1 VQPAL
6 IEAFLASRPRTRP
19 RSYNHLLGVL
29 RCFFAWQVAQE
40 RLTHSPVRAHPRRVT
55 CQLKPLLFEPAQIK
69 RLLALASELPDNPRA
84 TGRGVV
90 YPLIFSVMYGLGLR
104 VGEIVRLRYCDV
116 DSQRNLLIIDK
127 SKFGKTRLVPFGPLM
142 TQWIAGYLQLGI
154 GRYGPWQPEDP
165 VFSFSTTSVRKPMR
179 TETVSQTFHHLM
191 PELNLSVPPGAR
203 QPHLHCLRHSFAVAT
218 LLRWYRTGV
227 DPNQRLFHL
236 STFMGRVRYFLQN
249 LEQQRGNGV
258 RTRNQRLARPPWA
271 RIHHLR
277 YSCRRR
283 RPDGKPCKLRPLLHL
298 FQRRHSS
305 QQAPG
310 WSWQP
315 APRQQEVLEV
325 VLWWIYLS
333 VIATQIWLRIVF
345 IALCLQRKKDVIGI

>member
-1 VQPAL
+1 MNASFCSALGKDFSAYLSYKRALGRKFDTEERALRLFDRFLIDERVSDAAVVQPAL
-6 IEAFLASRPRTRP
+6 IEAFLASRPRSRP

-55 CQLKPLLFEPAQIK
+55 CQLKPFLFEPTQIK
-69 RLLALASELPDNPRA
+69 WLLALASELPDNPRA

-90 YPLIFSVMYGLGLR
+90 YPLIFSLMYGLGLR

-142 TQWIAGYLQLGI
+142 TQRIAGYLQLGI
-154 GRYGPWQPEDP
+154 GRYGAWQPEDP
-165 VFSFSTTSVRKPMR
+165 VFSFNTTSVRKPMR

-191 PELNLSVPPGAR
+191 PELNLSVPPGVR
-203 QPHLHCLRHSFAVAT
+203 QPHLHCLRHSFAVAI

-236 STFMGRVRYFLQN
+236 STFMGHADPASTAWYLTITDALLQEAN
-249 LEQQRGNGV
+249 
-258 RTRNQRLARPPWA
+258 
-271 RIHHLR
+271 
-277 YSCRRR
+277 RRFER
-283 RPDGKPCKLRPLLHL
+283 FVTPHD
-298 FQRRHSS
+298 
-305 QQAPG
+305 
-310 WSWQP
+310 
-315 APRQQEVLEV
+315 EED
-325 VLWWIYLS
+325 LS
-333 VIATQIWLRIVF
+333 
-345 IALCLQRKKDVIGI
+345 

>member
-1 VQPAL
+1 MNASFCSALGKDFSAYLSYKRALGRKFDTEERALRLFDRFLIDERVSDAAVVQPAL

-55 CQLKPLLFEPAQIK
+55 CQLKPFLFEPAQIK

-142 TQWIAGYLQLGI
+142 TQRIAGYLQLGI
-154 GRYGPWQPEDP
+154 GRYGAWQPEDP

-191 PELNLSVPPGAR
+191 PELNLSVPPGVR
-203 QPHLHCLRHSFAVAT
+203 QPHLHCLRHSFAVAI

-236 STFMGRVRYFLQN
+236 STFMGHADPASTAWYLTITDALLQEAN
-249 LEQQRGNGV
+249 
-258 RTRNQRLARPPWA
+258 
-271 RIHHLR
+271 
-277 YSCRRR
+277 RRFER
-283 RPDGKPCKLRPLLHL
+283 FATPHD
-298 FQRRHSS
+298 
-305 QQAPG
+305 
-310 WSWQP
+310 
-315 APRQQEVLEV
+315 EED
-325 VLWWIYLS
+325 LS
-333 VIATQIWLRIVF
+333 
-345 IALCLQRKKDVIGI
+345 

>member
-1 VQPAL
+1 MNASFCSALGKDCSAYLSYKRALGRKFDTEERALRLFDRFLIDERVSDAAVVQPAL

-40 RLTHSPVRAHPRRVT
+40 RLTHSPVRAHPRRIT
-55 CQLKPLLFEPAQIK
+55 CQLKPFLFEPAQIK

-90 YPLIFSVMYGLGLR
+90 YPLIFSLMYGLGLR

-142 TQWIAGYLQLGI
+142 TQRIAGYLQLGI

-191 PELNLSVPPGAR
+191 PELNLSVPPGVR

-236 STFMGRVRYFLQN
+236 STFMGHEDPASTAWYLTITDALLQEAN
-249 LEQQRGNGV
+249 
-258 RTRNQRLARPPWA
+258 
-271 RIHHLR
+271 
-277 YSCRRR
+277 RRFER
-283 RPDGKPCKLRPLLHL
+283 FTTPHD
-298 FQRRHSS
+298 
-305 QQAPG
+305 
-310 WSWQP
+310 
-315 APRQQEVLEV
+315 EED
-325 VLWWIYLS
+325 LS
-333 VIATQIWLRIVF
+333 
-345 IALCLQRKKDVIGI
+345 

>member
-1 VQPAL
+1 MNASFCSALGKDFSAYLSYKRALGRQFVTEERDLRLFDRFLIDERVSDAAVVQPAL

-40 RLTHSPVRAHPRRVT
+40 RLTYSPVRAHPRRVT
-55 CQLKPLLFEPAQIK
+55 CQLKPFLFEPTQIK
-69 RLLALASELPDNPRA
+69 WLLALASELPDNPRA

-90 YPLIFSVMYGLGLR
+90 YPLIFSLMYGLGLR

-142 TQWIAGYLQLGI
+142 TQRIAGYLQLGI
-154 GRYGPWQPEDP
+154 GRYGAWQPEDP

-191 PELNLSVPPGAR
+191 PELNLSVPPGVR
-203 QPHLHCLRHSFAVAT
+203 QPHLHCLRHSFAVAI

-236 STFMGRVRYFLQN
+236 STFMGHTDPASTAWYLTITDALLQEAN
-249 LEQQRGNGV
+249 
-258 RTRNQRLARPPWA
+258 
-271 RIHHLR
+271 
-277 YSCRRR
+277 RRFER
-283 RPDGKPCKLRPLLHL
+283 FVTPHD
-298 FQRRHSS
+298 
-305 QQAPG
+305 
-310 WSWQP
+310 
-315 APRQQEVLEV
+315 EED
-325 VLWWIYLS
+325 LS
-333 VIATQIWLRIVF
+333 
-345 IALCLQRKKDVIGI
+345 